1 MAPDIG
7 MGFDCCLF
15 NLYGVNIT
23 RSIADVLS
31 APFKGPPG
39 LENPGLLAVMTS
51 SYFPFSTLAQR
62 SLAHSAVIGTL

>member
-7 MGFDCCLF
+7 AGVDCCLF

-31 APFKGPPG
+31 APFKGPQG
-39 LENPGLLAVMTS
+39 WK
-51 SYFPFSTLAQR
+51 TL
-62 SLAHSAVIGTL
+62 GFWP

>member
-7 MGFDCCLF
+7 AGFDCCLF

-31 APFKGPPG
+31 APFKGPQG
-39 LENPGLLAVMTS
+39 WE
-51 SYFPFSTLAQR
+51 TL
-62 SLAHSAVIGTL
+62 GFWP